1 MKILNSQGQQIQLN
15 DMEKFHNNWMKKQ
28 IGERFG
34 NALGAEI
41 DITSLTTIMKKISDQ
56 KFFEVAPADYLPI
69 RVGEGAWSSTLT
81 TYRSY
86 ATGDDFATGILNTG
100 GSDARLASTNTAVDS
115 LTVKVKDWAKTIGW
129 SIFDLQKASKSG
141 NWDLIT
147 SLEEGRK
154 KNWDLGIQS
163 VAFLGMTGDSSVLG
177 LMTQA
182 GVTTN
187 TTRITAPI
195 SLMTEAQL
203 KVFVAN
209 VLNDYRVNCARTAWP
224 THFVIPESDF
234 IGLASQ
240 ASATFPMKTVMELLQ
255 EAFALITKKA
265 DFQILPLA
273 YNDSAYNQLG
283 KQRYALYNY
292 DEKSLRMD
300 LPVDYTNTLANSLNN
315 FSFQNVGY
323 GQFTGALAYRPA
335 EMLYFQY

>member
-1 MKILNSQGQQIQLN
+1 MKILNSQGQPIQLN

-28 IGERFG
+28 IDERFG

-41 DITSLTTIMKKISDQ
+41 DITSLTTIMKKISEQ

-86 ATGDDFATGILNTG
+86 STGDDFATGILNTG
-100 GSDARLASTNTAVDS
+100 GSDARLAATNTAVDS

-154 KNWDLGIQS
+154 RNWDLGIQS
-163 VAFLGMTGDSSVLG
+163 IAFLGMPGDASVLG
-177 LMTQA
+177 LMTQV

-187 TTRITAPI
+187 LTRITAPI
-195 SLMTEAQL
+195 SSLNEAGL

-209 VLNDYRVNCARTAWP
+209 LLNDYRVNCARTAWP

-240 ASATFPMKTVMELLQ
+240 ASATFPMKTVMELLL
-255 EAFALITKKA
+255 EAFKLITKK

-273 YNDSAYNQLG
+273 YNDAAYNPAG
-283 KQRYALYNY
+283 KQLYALYNY
-292 DEKSLRMD
+292 DEKSIRMD